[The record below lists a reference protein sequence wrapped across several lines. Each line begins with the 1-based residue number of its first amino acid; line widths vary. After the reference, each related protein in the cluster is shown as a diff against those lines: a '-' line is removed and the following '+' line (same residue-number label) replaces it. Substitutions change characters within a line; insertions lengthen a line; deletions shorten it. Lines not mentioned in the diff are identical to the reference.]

1 MVVAASI
8 FAKAFL
14 ELWIFEVETLE
25 LTMAM
30 AMAMAMA
37 MIKVMVMVMARFEV
51 ETVPGESN
59 IVFIRCIDKK
69 VKDQV

>member
-14 ELWIFEVETLE
+14 ELWIFEVETLDF
-25 LTMAM
+25 T
-30 AMAMAMA
+30 
-37 MIKVMVMVMARFEV
+37 MVMVMALFQV

-59 IVFIRCIDKK
+59 IAFIRCIDKK